1 MNELEKID
9 LSLRSFETGN
19 LSADNFK
26 KVLDLDGST
35 LEPAVRSGDIL
46 FWQLSIDHNIDMQL
60 VFYWAP
66 KLARKCESKH
76 WFPCGAD
83 ERSGVGSRDYQI
95 FSDG

>member
-1 MNELEKID
+1 MLF
-9 LSLRSFETGN
+9 RS
-19 LSADNFK
+19 
-26 KVLDLDGST
+26 
-35 LEPAVRSGDIL
+35 LEPAVRSGDTGQRMSC
-46 FWQLSIDHNIDMQL
+46 FYSCQLINIDVQL

-83 ERSGVGSRDYQI
+83 GRSGVRSRDYQI